1 MEGEAMTGKA
11 CGLRGFVWGLVSLA
25 VILGGCAALGL
36 APPEVAGPRL
46 FTFPGDWT
54 KVPAKTVTLFYP
66 GQASWEFLTSNDHPG
81 APALEAGCTG
91 CHAGQEKTLG
101 GKLVQAGPREADP
114 IPGKAPSIDL
124 TVRAAYDAEF
134 IYFQFRWA
142 TATPHAIHTL
152 WRYDGKQ
159 WVAWGGPKPD
169 ATKKGIPPSYED
181 RLAVLLDDPDN
192 VPAFDGSAATFSQVG
207 CWMTCHTS
215 MRAMPKDVPRNA
227 IEPHPYWGRQ
237 GRKVG
242 DIRKYLLIS
251 RTARDEAGAWDKVK
265 PAAELTRLKAAGK
278 FLDLWQWRA
287 ARSNGVGYTSDDWVL
302 EYRNGDAG
310 RAPFF
315 SRPKPEFMY
324 NEKVVGFRA
333 IPEADLPARMGQAAL
348 IEGKN
353 AVPLDP
359 NARFAVGDLLPQY
372 LQREPQGSGADVQAS
387 GRYADGHWVVELRRK
402 LNTGNADDKVLRPGK
417 AYPVGFSI
425 FDDTVSNRRHY
436 VTLPLTVG
444 LGVDGDVKAVKVG
457 P

>member
-1 MEGEAMTGKA
+1 MRSTHGRIGPGAVLLLVTAIAGSCA
-11 CGLRGFVWGLVSLA
+11 TLARGPA
-25 VILGGCAALGL
+25 
-36 APPEVAGPRL
+36 EVAGPRL
-46 FTFPGDWT
+46 FTFPGDWN
-54 KVPAKTVTLFYP
+54 KVPAKTITLFYP
-66 GQASWEFLTSNDHPG
+66 GQASWEFLTSDAHPG
-81 APALEAGCTG
+81 APALEVGCNT
-91 CHAGQEKTLG
+91 CHAGQQKTLG
-101 GKLVQAGPREADP
+101 AKLVQAGQREADP

-124 TVRAAYDAEF
+124 TVRAAYDNEF
-134 IYFQFRWA
+134 AYFQFRWA
-142 TATPHAIHTL
+142 TATPHAVHTV

-181 RLAVLLDDPDN
+181 RLAIIWDDPDN
-192 VPAFDGSAATFSQVG
+192 VQAFDGSKATFSQVG
-207 CWMTCHTS
+207 CWMTCHAS
-215 MRAMPKDVPRNA
+215 MRAMPKDVPRSA

-251 RTARDEAGAWDKVK
+251 RTARDEAGGWDKVK
-265 PAAELTRLKAAGK
+265 PVAEVNRLKAAGK

-287 ARSNGVGYTSDDWVL
+287 ARSNGVGYASDDWVL

-315 SRPKPEFMY
+315 SPSKPEFMY
-324 NEKVVGFRA
+324 DEKITGFRA
-333 IPEADLPARMGQAAL
+333 IPEVALPARMGQAGL
-348 IEGKN
+348 IQGKN
-353 AVPLDP
+353 AVAFDP
-359 NARFAVGDLLPQY
+359 NAKFAVGDLLPQY
-372 LQREPQGSGADVQAS
+372 MLREPQGSSADVQAF
-387 GRYADGHWVVELRRK
+387 GRYADGHWTVELRRK

-444 LGVDGDVKAVKVG
+444 LGMEGDIKAVKVG

>member
-1 MEGEAMTGKA
+1 MRSTHGRIGPGAVLLLVTAIAGSCA
-11 CGLRGFVWGLVSLA
+11 TLARGPA
-25 VILGGCAALGL
+25 
-36 APPEVAGPRL
+36 EVAGPRL
-46 FTFPGDWT
+46 FTFPGDWN
-54 KVPAKTVTLFYP
+54 KVPAKTITLFYP
-66 GQASWEFLTSNDHPG
+66 GQASWEFLTSDAHPG
-81 APALEAGCTG
+81 APALEVGCNT
-91 CHAGQEKTLG
+91 CHAGQQKTLG
-101 GKLVQAGPREADP
+101 AKLVQAGQREADP

-124 TVRAAYDAEF
+124 TVRAAYDNEF
-134 IYFQFRWA
+134 AYFQFRWA
-142 TATPHAIHTL
+142 TATPHAVHTV

-159 WVAWGGPKPD
+159 WVVWGGPKPD

-181 RLAVLLDDPDN
+181 RLAIIWDDPDN
-192 VPAFDGSAATFSQVG
+192 VQAFDGSKATFSQVG
-207 CWMTCHTS
+207 CWMTCHAS
-215 MRAMPKDVPRNA
+215 MRAMPKDVPRSA

-251 RTARDEAGAWDKVK
+251 RTARDEAGGWDKVK
-265 PAAELTRLKAAGK
+265 PVAEVNRLKAAGK

-287 ARSNGVGYTSDDWVL
+287 ARSNGVGYASDDWVL

-315 SRPKPEFMY
+315 SPSKPEFMY
-324 NEKVVGFRA
+324 DEKITGFRA
-333 IPEADLPARMGQAAL
+333 IPEVALPARMGQAGL
-348 IEGKN
+348 IQGKN
-353 AVPLDP
+353 AVAFDP
-359 NARFAVGDLLPQY
+359 NAKFAVGDLLPQY
-372 LQREPQGSGADVQAS
+372 MLREPQGSSADVQAF
-387 GRYADGHWVVELRRK
+387 GRYADGHWTVELRRK

-444 LGVDGDVKAVKVG
+444 LGMEGDIKAVKVG

>member
-1 MEGEAMTGKA
+1 MATKR
-11 CGLRGFVWGLVSLA
+11 CGQIGRV
-25 VILGGCAALGL
+25 VILLALTGILGSCAALGL

-46 FTFPGDWT
+46 FAFPGDWS
-54 KVPAKTVTLFYP
+54 KVPSKTITLFYP

-101 GKLVQAGPREADP
+101 AKLVQAGPREADP
-114 IPGKAPSIDL
+114 IPGKAPSMDL
-124 TVRAAYDAEF
+124 TVRAAYDSEF
-134 IYFQFRWA
+134 VYFQFRWA
-142 TATPHAIHTL
+142 TATPQAIHTL

-169 ATKKGIPPSYED
+169 ATKKGMPPSYED

-192 VPAFDGSAATFSQVG
+192 VPAFDGSKATFSQVG
-207 CWMTCHTS
+207 CWMSCHTS
-215 MRAMPKDVPRNA
+215 MRAMPRDVPRSA

-251 RTARDEAGAWDKVK
+251 RTARDEAGGWDKVK
-265 PAAELTRLKAAGK
+265 PVAELGRLKAGGK

-287 ARSNGVGYTSDDWVL
+287 ARSNGVGYASDDWVL

-310 RAPFF
+310 RSPFF
-315 SRPKPEFMY
+315 NRPKPEFMY
-324 NEKVVGFRA
+324 DEKAVGFRA
-333 IPEADLPARMGQAAL
+333 IPETELQARMGKSAL
-348 IEGKN
+348 TEGKT

-359 NARFAVGDLLPQY
+359 SAKFAVGDLLPQY
-372 LQREPQGSGADVQAS
+372 LLREPQGSGGDVLAS
-387 GRYADGHWVVELRRK
+387 GRYADGHWTVELRRK
-402 LNTGNADDKVLRPGK
+402 LSTGNPDDKVMRPGR
-417 AYPVGFSI
+417 AYPVGFAV

-457 P
+457 Q

>member
-1 MEGEAMTGKA
+1 MATKR
-11 CGLRGFVWGLVSLA
+11 CGQIERV
-25 VILGGCAALGL
+25 VILLALTGILGSCAALGG
-36 APPEVAGPRL
+36 PSREVARPRL
-46 FTFPGDWT
+46 FTFPGDWS
-54 KVPAKTVTLFYP
+54 KVPPKTVTLFYP

-101 GKLVQAGPREADP
+101 AKLVQAGPREAEP

-124 TVRAAYDAEF
+124 TVRAAYDNEF
-134 IYFQFRWA
+134 VYFQFRWA

-181 RLAVLLDDPDN
+181 RLAILLDDPDN
-192 VPAFDGSAATFSQVG
+192 VPAFDGSQATFSQVG
-207 CWMTCHTS
+207 CWMTCHNS
-215 MRAMPKDVPRNA
+215 MRAMPRDVPQSA
-227 IEPHPYWGRQ
+227 IDPHSYWGRQ
-237 GRKVG
+237 GRRVG

-251 RTARDEAGAWDKVK
+251 RTARDETGAWDKVK
-265 PAAELTRLKAAGK
+265 PVAELGRLKAGGK

-287 ARSNGVGYTSDDWVL
+287 ARSNGVGYASDDWVL

-310 RAPFF
+310 RPPFF
-315 SRPKPEFMY
+315 NRPKPEFMY
-324 NEKVVGFRA
+324 DERAVGFRA
-333 IPEADLPARMGQAAL
+333 IPETEVQARMGKSAL
-348 IEGKN
+348 IEGKT

-359 NARFAVGDLLPQY
+359 NAKFVVGDLLPQY
-372 LQREPQGSGADVQAS
+372 ILREPQGSGGDVVTS
-387 GRYADGHWVVELRRK
+387 GRYADGHWTVELRRK

-457 P
+457 Q

>member
-1 MEGEAMTGKA
+1 MATKR
-11 CGLRGFVWGLVSLA
+11 CGQIGRV
-25 VILGGCAALGL
+25 VILLALTGILGSCAALGL

-46 FTFPGDWT
+46 FAFPGDWS
-54 KVPAKTVTLFYP
+54 KVPSKTVSLFYP

-101 GKLVQAGPREADP
+101 AKLVQAGPREADP
-114 IPGKAPSIDL
+114 IPGKAPSMDL
-124 TVRAAYDAEF
+124 TVRAAYDSEF
-134 IYFQFRWA
+134 VYFQFRWA
-142 TATPHAIHTL
+142 TATPQAIHTL

-169 ATKKGIPPSYED
+169 ATKKGMPPSYED

-192 VPAFDGSAATFSQVG
+192 VPAFDGSKATFSQVG
-207 CWMTCHTS
+207 CWMSCHTS
-215 MRAMPKDVPRNA
+215 MRAMPRDVPRSA

-251 RTARDEAGAWDKVK
+251 RTARDEAGGWDKVK
-265 PAAELTRLKAAGK
+265 PVAELGRLKAGGK

-287 ARSNGVGYTSDDWVL
+287 ARSNGVGYASDDWVL

-310 RAPFF
+310 RSPFF
-315 SRPKPEFMY
+315 NRPKPEFMY
-324 NEKVVGFRA
+324 DEKAVGFRA
-333 IPEADLPARMGQAAL
+333 IPETELQARMGKSAL
-348 IEGKN
+348 TEGKT

-359 NARFAVGDLLPQY
+359 SAKFAVGDLLPQY
-372 LQREPQGSGADVQAS
+372 LLREPQGSGADVLAS
-387 GRYADGHWVVELRRK
+387 GRYADGHWTVELRRK
-402 LNTGNADDKVLRPGK
+402 LSTGNPDDKVMRPGR
-417 AYPVGFSI
+417 AYPVGFAV

-457 P
+457 Q

>member
-1 MEGEAMTGKA
+1 MRSTHGRF
-11 CGLRGFVWGLVSLA
+11 GLGAVLLVVTAIAGSCATLGRGPS
-25 VILGGCAALGL
+25 
-36 APPEVAGPRL
+36 EVAGPRL
-46 FTFPGDWT
+46 FTFPGDWN
-54 KVPAKTVTLFYP
+54 KVPAKTITLFYP

-81 APALEAGCTG
+81 APALQAGCTG

-114 IPGKAPSIDL
+114 IPGKAPSKDL
-124 TVRAAYDAEF
+124 TVRVAYDNEF
-134 IYFQFRWA
+134 VYFQFRWA

-181 RLAVLLDDPDN
+181 RLAVLLDEPNN
-192 VPAFDGSAATFSQVG
+192 VQAFDGSQATFSQVG

-215 MRAMPKDVPRNA
+215 MRAMPKDVPRSA
-227 IEPHPYWGRQ
+227 IDPHPYWGPQ
-237 GRKVG
+237 GRRVG

-251 RTARDEAGAWDKVK
+251 RTASDEAGAWDKVK
-265 PAAELTRLKAAGK
+265 PAAELNRLKAEGK

-287 ARSNGVGYTSDDWVL
+287 ARSNGIGYASDDWVL
-302 EYRNGDAG
+302 EYRNSDAG

-333 IPEADLPARMGQAAL
+333 IPEAEVQARMGQSAL
-348 IEGKN
+348 IEGKTG
-353 AVPLDP
+353 VPLDP
-359 NARFAVGDLLPQY
+359 NAKFAVGDLLPQY
-372 LQREPQGSGADVQAS
+372 LLHEPQGSGADVQAF
-387 GRYADGHWVVELRRK
+387 GRYSDGHWVVELRRR
-402 LNTGNADDKVLRPGK
+402 LNTGNPDDKVLQPGK

>member
-1 MEGEAMTGKA
+1 MTGKTYGR
-11 CGLRGFVWGLVSLA
+11 CGFMWGLTMLVA
-25 VILGGCAALGL
+25 IIGGCAALGL
-36 APPEVAGPRL
+36 MPPEVVGPRL

-54 KVPAKTVTLFYP
+54 KVPAKTITLFYP

-91 CHAGQEKTLG
+91 CHADQEKTLG
-101 GKLVQAGPREADP
+101 AKLVQAGPREADP

-134 IYFQFRWA
+134 AYFQFRWA

-181 RLAVLLDDPDN
+181 RLAVLLDAPDN

-207 CWMTCHTS
+207 CWITCHTS
-215 MRAMPKDVPRNA
+215 MRAMPKDVPRSA
-227 IEPHPYWGRQ
+227 IDPHPYWGRQ
-237 GRKVG
+237 GRRVG
-242 DIRKYLLIS
+242 DIRKYLLIT
-251 RTARDEAGAWDKVK
+251 RTAHDETGGWDKVK
-265 PAAELTRLKAAGK
+265 PVAELNSLKAAGK

-287 ARSNGVGYTSDDWVL
+287 GRSNGVGYASDDWVL
-302 EYRNGDAG
+302 EYRNSDGG
-310 RAPFF
+310 RSPFF
-315 SRPKPEFMY
+315 NPPKPEFMY
-324 NEKVVGFRA
+324 NEQVVGLRA
-333 IPEADLPARMGQAAL
+333 IPEAALPARMGQAAL

-359 NARFAVGDLLPQY
+359 TAKFASGDLLPQY
-372 LQREPQGSGADVQAS
+372 LLREPQGSGADVQAA
-387 GRYADGHWVVELRRK
+387 GRYVDGHWVVELRRK
-402 LNTGNADDKVLRPGK
+402 LNTGNPDDKVLQPGK
-417 AYPVGFSI
+417 AYPVGFAI

>member
-1 MEGEAMTGKA
+1 MATKR
-11 CGLRGFVWGLVSLA
+11 CGQIGRV
-25 VILGGCAALGL
+25 VILLALTGILGSCAALGL

-46 FTFPGDWT
+46 FAFPGDWS
-54 KVPAKTVTLFYP
+54 KVPSKTVSLFYP

-101 GKLVQAGPREADP
+101 AKLVQAGPREADP
-114 IPGKAPSIDL
+114 IPGKAPSMDL
-124 TVRAAYDAEF
+124 TVRAAYDSEF
-134 IYFQFRWA
+134 VYFQFRWA
-142 TATPHAIHTL
+142 TATPHAVHTL

-169 ATKKGIPPSYED
+169 ATKKGMPPSYED

-192 VPAFDGSAATFSQVG
+192 VPAFDGSKATFSQVG
-207 CWMTCHTS
+207 CWMSCHTS
-215 MRAMPKDVPRNA
+215 MRAMPRDVPRSA

-251 RTARDEAGAWDKVK
+251 RTARDEAGGWDKVK
-265 PAAELTRLKAAGK
+265 PVAELGRLKAGGK

-287 ARSNGVGYTSDDWVL
+287 ARSNGVGYASDDWVL

-310 RAPFF
+310 RSPFF
-315 SRPKPEFMY
+315 NRPKPEFMY
-324 NEKVVGFRA
+324 DEKAVGFRA
-333 IPEADLPARMGQAAL
+333 IPETELQARMGKSAL
-348 IEGKN
+348 TEGKT

-359 NARFAVGDLLPQY
+359 SAKFAVGDLLPQY
-372 LQREPQGSGADVQAS
+372 LLREPQGSGADVLAS
-387 GRYADGHWVVELRRK
+387 GRYADGHWTVELRRK
-402 LNTGNADDKVLRPGK
+402 LSTGNPDDRVMRPGR
-417 AYPVGFSI
+417 AYPVGFAV

-457 P
+457 Q